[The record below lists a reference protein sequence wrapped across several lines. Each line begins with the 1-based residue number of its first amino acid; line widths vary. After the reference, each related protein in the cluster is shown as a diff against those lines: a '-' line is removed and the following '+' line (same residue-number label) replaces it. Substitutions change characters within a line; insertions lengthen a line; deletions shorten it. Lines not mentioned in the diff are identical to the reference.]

1 MREAVL
7 FARSSI
13 ELVIG
18 EDDDTEDMEL
28 DLDETKLDFNDV
40 GTTEMEFD
48 LEDSGVEVKDEVSL
62 EDDDATTDIELDLF
76 DTDWDKPRVGVNSEF
91 LLNDPVLWILFLQEA
106 LYCCLTDALLAAAE
120 STRELDLWTLK
131 NIYIKCAIKCLFSDL
146 PCTCATIYSR
156 TCATCKVKF

>member
-28 DLDETKLDFNDV
+28 DLDETKLNFNDV
-40 GTTEMEFD
+40 GTTDMEFD
-48 LEDSGVEVKDEVSL
+48 LEDSGVEVREEVSL
-62 EDDDATTDIELDLF
+62 EDDDATTDIELDLL
-76 DTDWDKPRVGVNSEF
+76 DTDWDKPRVWVNSEF

-120 STRELDLWTLK
+120 STKELDLWTLK
-131 NIYIKCAIKCLFSDL
+131 NI
-146 PCTCATIYSR
+146 
-156 TCATCKVKF
+156 

>member
-48 LEDSGVEVKDEVSL
+48 LEDSGVEVREEVNL
-62 EDDDATTDIELDLF
+62 EDDDASIDIELDLF
-76 DTDWDKPRVGVNSEF
+76 DTD
-91 LLNDPVLWILFLQEA
+91 
-106 LYCCLTDALLAAAE
+106 
-120 STRELDLWTLK
+120 
-131 NIYIKCAIKCLFSDL
+131 
-146 PCTCATIYSR
+146 
-156 TCATCKVKF
+156 

>member
-28 DLDETKLDFNDV
+28 DLEDTKLDFNDV

-48 LEDSGVEVKDEVSL
+48 LGDCGVEVREEVSL

-76 DTDWDKPRVGVNSEF
+76 VTD
-91 LLNDPVLWILFLQEA
+91 
-106 LYCCLTDALLAAAE
+106 
-120 STRELDLWTLK
+120 
-131 NIYIKCAIKCLFSDL
+131 
-146 PCTCATIYSR
+146 
-156 TCATCKVKF
+156 